1 MQNLNK
7 LLLNCKN
14 KNLSENEIIK
24 FKDDISIFSKES
36 RKTISNENYLLFLN
50 TLGYAYRLND
60 SSQRLYYTFNEAV
73 SAVDIANLTNDNVAL
88 KNYTYIYS
96 MVLDICIS
104 DFLKENINKD
114 EVEKAISQYKKFEEE
129 KSKENKKYHQYQY

>member
-24 FKDDISIFSKES
+24 FKDDISIYSKES
-36 RKTISNENYLLFLN
+36 RKTISNDNYLLFLN

-88 KNYTYIYS
+88 GNYTYIYS

-114 EVEKAISQYKKFEEE
+114 EVEKAINQYKKFEEE